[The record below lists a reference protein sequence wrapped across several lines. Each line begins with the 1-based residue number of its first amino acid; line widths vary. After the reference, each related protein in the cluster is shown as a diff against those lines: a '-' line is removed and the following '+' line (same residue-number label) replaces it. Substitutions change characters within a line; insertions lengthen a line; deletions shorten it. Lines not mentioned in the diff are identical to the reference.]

1 MSGDVK
7 PWGVSGDVK
16 PREWGGVSGDVKPWG
31 VSGDVKPL
39 GCVW

>member
-1 MSGDVK
+1 MGWGRLVMSNL
-7 PWGVSGDVK
+7 W
-16 PREWGGVSGDVKPWG
+16 GVSGDVKPWG